1 LQQKMCLEHGRE
13 AATCPWTTGDR
24 FWKTKRESVPT
35 DEDALEEM
43 KRASQQNDTSGS
55 ADGPAAIDVV
65 FLDIDGVLLPFD
77 PAEDSSDEEDR
88 VPCSPPYA
96 SVLRV
101 RLRV

>member
-1 LQQKMCLEHGRE
+1 MRRPPRTTLE
-13 AATCPWTTGDR
+13 DL
-24 FWKTKRESVPT
+24 FKKTKRESVPT
-35 DEDALEEM
+35 LQMKMRSEM
-43 KRASQQNDTSGS
+43 KRASQQNDTSGG

>member
-1 LQQKMCLEHGRE
+1 MPLC
-13 AATCPWTTGDR
+13 
-24 FWKTKRESVPT
+24 
-35 DEDALEEM
+35 DALEEM
-43 KRASQQNDTSGS
+43 KRASQQNDTSGG

-101 RLRV
+101 RLFV

>member
-1 LQQKMCLEHGRE
+1 MPGARPRGRDLQLVDDSWSSVEKKSRSRHLATLESG
-13 AATCPWTTGDR
+13 
-24 FWKTKRESVPT
+24 
-35 DEDALEEM
+35 DALEM
-43 KRASQQNDTSGS
+43 KRASQQNDTSGG